1 MRRILASEHAIYW
14 MLGLFLFF
22 VILSLIVHA
31 PAMSR
36 IDQRMTQSIQRYHGR
51 WLDRLARAATFLGNT
66 EVLMGIGVAV
76 GGFLVFSSRPWAAL
90 LSASSLLGMPISG
103 GIKHLV
109 RRPRPESGIARVVL
123 PAVGLSF
130 PSGHA
135 MTALMFYGF
144 IALLVGIHAPA
155 GQRVGWISAL
165 GLLILSISM
174 SRIYLG
180 AHWFSDVIGGWAG
193 GSFFLLLLSIL
204 YRTLAAEEL
213 LTR

>member
-1 MRRILASEHAIYW
+1 
-14 MLGLFLFF
+14 MLGLFVSF
-22 VILSLIVHA
+22 VVLSLIVHA
-31 PAMSR
+31 PTMSR
-36 IDQRMTQSIQRYHGR
+36 LDQRITKAIQRYHGP

-66 EVLMGIGVAV
+66 EVLIGIGLTVA
-76 GGFLVFSSRPWAAL
+76 GFLVAMSRPWAAL

-109 RRPRPESGIARVVL
+109 RRPRPESAIARVVL
-123 PAVGLSF
+123 PAIGLSF

-144 IALLVGIHAPA
+144 IALLVAIHAP
-155 GQRVGWISAL
+155 GVQGLLGISAL

-180 AHWFSDVIGGWAG
+180 AHWFSDVIGGWVG
-193 GSFFLLLLSIL
+193 GSFFLLLSSAL
-204 YRTLAAEEL
+204 YRTLATDEL
-213 LTR
+213 LTG